1 MHFFPAHV
9 SKLICPRGVLD
20 MPKASRAVTMKGIEN
35 HGLRQQHTPARSPK
49 KVRHDLKT
57 GQQKE
62 KEGGREAAA
71 AFIPTFS
78 NSS

>member
-1 MHFFPAHV
+1 MPEASLGYGGYRNNRTTV
-9 SKLICPRGVLD
+9 STSSI
-20 MPKASRAVTMKGIEN
+20 
-35 HGLRQQHTPARSPK
+35 HHARSPE

-62 KEGGREAAA
+62 KERERKVAA